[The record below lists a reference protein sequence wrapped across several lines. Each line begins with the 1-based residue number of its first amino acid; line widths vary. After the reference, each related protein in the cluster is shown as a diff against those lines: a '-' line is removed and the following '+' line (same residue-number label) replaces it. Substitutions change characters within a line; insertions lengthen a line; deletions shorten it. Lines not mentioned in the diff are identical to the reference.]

1 MELVDR
7 IKVVMKVNNLSAAQM
22 ADDMGVQRS
31 NVSHVLSGRNKP
43 SFEFLNRLLT
53 QYPKVNAHWLITG
66 KTQAPGQTQSPPEE
80 PEIAKPVV
88 EENIPETPRDEQ
100 SKKIQ
105 HSSQSDI
112 DRIVIFYKNGT
123 FKTFEQG

>member
-7 IKVVMKVNNLSAAQM
+7 IKVVMKVNNLTAAQM

-53 QYPKVNAHWLITG
+53 KYPKVNAHWLITG
-66 KTQAPGQTQSPPEE
+66 KTQVADQATPPLEAPKKEE
-80 PEIAKPVV
+80 PV
-88 EENIPETPRDEQ
+88 EEPISTERSDAEPPSTP
-100 SKKIQ
+100 STAP
-105 HSSQSDI
+105 SSDI
-112 DRIVIFYKNGT
+112 DRIVIFYNNGT